1 MEFRK
6 FGLGAAFA
14 LSLSLPAF
22 AQSSDDKIGDVSV
35 HAYQHASLSLAAGGK
50 TVMIDPAPQRGQ
62 TPEAVNALFKT
73 ATPADVILVTHAHG
87 DHFSADVL
95 SAIAGPNTAIV
106 APAAVAAK
114 MPEAL
119 KGRVK
124 TMANGD
130 KAVVNGVEVEA
141 VPAYN
146 VTEDRLKY
154 HPKGDFNGYVVTMA
168 GKRIYVAGDT
178 EGTPELRGLTNIDAA
193 FIPMNLPFTNT
204 QEEAAAWVKAF
215 KPKVVYPYHYANAD
229 LAVFKRDVGTAA
241 EVKTLKWYSAPAPAA
256 AQ

>member
-6 FGLGAAFA
+6 IGLGAAFA
-14 LSLSLPAF
+14 LALSLPAF
-22 AQSSDDKIGDVSV
+22 AQMADDKIGDVSV

-50 TVMIDPAPQRGQ
+50 TVLIDPAPQRGQ
-62 TPEAVNALFKT
+62 AADAAIALFKT
-73 ATPADVILVTHAHG
+73 PTPADVILVTHAHP
-87 DHFSADVL
+87 DHFSPDVL
-95 SAIAGPNTAIV
+95 SAVAGPNTAIV
-106 APAAVAAK
+106 APKAVADK

-124 TMANGD
+124 IMANGD
-130 KAVVNGVEVEA
+130 KADVSGVSVEA

-146 VTEDRLKY
+146 VTQDRLKY
-154 HPKGDFNGYVVTMA
+154 HPKGEFNGYVVTMA
-168 GKRIYVAGDT
+168 GKRIYIAGDT
-178 EGTPELRGLTNIDAA
+178 EGTPELKGLTNIDAA

-229 LAVFKRDVGTAA
+229 LAVFKKEVGTDA
-241 EVKTLKWYSAPAPAA
+241 EVKTLKWY
-256 AQ
+256 

>member
-14 LSLSLPAF
+14 LALSLPAV
-22 AQSSDDKIGDVSV
+22 AQTADDKIGDVSV

-50 TVMIDPAPQRGQ
+50 TVMVDPAPSRGQ
-62 TPEAVNALFKT
+62 AADAAIALFKT
-73 ATPADVILVTHAHG
+73 PTAPDVILITHAHG
-87 DHFSADVL
+87 DHFSPDVL
-95 SAIAGPNTAIV
+95 SAIAGPSTAIV

-114 MPEAL
+114 IPEAL

-124 TMANGD
+124 VMANGD
-130 KAVVNGVEVEA
+130 KAEVNGVAIEA

-168 GKRIYVAGDT
+168 GKRIYIAGDT
-178 EGTPELRGLTNIDAA
+178 EGTPELRSLANIDAA

-229 LAVFKRDVGTAA
+229 LAAFKKEVGTAA
-241 EVKTLKWYSAPAPAA
+241 EVKTLKWY
-256 AQ
+256 